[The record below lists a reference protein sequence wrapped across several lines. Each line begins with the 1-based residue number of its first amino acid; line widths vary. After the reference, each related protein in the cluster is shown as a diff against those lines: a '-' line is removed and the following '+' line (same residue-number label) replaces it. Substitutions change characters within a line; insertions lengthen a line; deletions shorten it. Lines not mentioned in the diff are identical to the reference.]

1 MPLPTFVVRIFQ
13 KFLESNITNVLKWFH
28 PDDLIA
34 TYSKSQFLTSS
45 YELKSMQIQHFCIR
59 VGFSE
64 ELLGI
69 KINNNL
75 TFHEH
80 ITSKCSKESV
90 KKY

>member
-34 TYSKSQFLTSS
+34 TCSKSQFLTSL
-45 YELKSMQIQHFCIR
+45 YEAKSMQIQNFCIK

-75 TFHEH
+75 TFHEYH
-80 ITSKCSKESV
+80 I
-90 KKY
+90 